1 MRKMLTPHVRAI
13 GRPAGAA
20 QDDAVDPGR
29 AGGTPAA
36 LKGDLSRAGFVTRD
50 AREVERKKVG
60 RRKARRGPQ
69 YSKR

>member
-1 MRKMLTPHVRAI
+1 MRKMLAHVRAI

-36 LKGDLSRAGFVTRD
+36 SRAT
-50 AREVERKKVG
+50 
-60 RRKARRGPQ
+60 
-69 YSKR
+69 